1 MPFHLELSETLKN
14 GRVTYQTVGG
24 SSVEIYRNSLKHLK
38 ENSIPY
44 PAKVSIKGE
53 AFSDTR
59 EFIKFSFHAFPSKV
73 MENVPQQNV
82 GGTRTEEALD
92 VGREKAGWPQPR
104 HKQGTA
110 APGKASQ
117 ENEWGGLRSRPG
129 AAGLPKQ
136 QSVTLTKAL
145 LENMGGEPWTLWLQ
159 GNQGPDM
166 DHCGLNQKKREA
178 LRGDGRPG
186 NHRVVGELRPRPLQG
201 GVSEADTWG
210 ISWGACFSRLRREDA
225 KREP

>member
-1 MPFHLELSETLKN
+1 MPFRLELSETFKN
-14 GRVTYQTVGG
+14 GRVTYQTAGG
-24 SSVEIYRNSLKHLK
+24 SSVEIYRNGLKHPK
-38 ENSIPY
+38 VNSIPY

-73 MENVPQQNV
+73 MENVPPQNV

-92 VGREKAGWPQPR
+92 VGREKAGWPQPG

-117 ENEWGGLRSRPG
+117 ENEWGGLRSRRG
-129 AAGLPKQ
+129 AARLPKQ

-145 LENMGGEPWTLWLQ
+145 LENMGA
-159 GNQGPDM
+159 NHGP
-166 DHCGLNQKKREA
+166 CGSKGTKVR
-178 LRGDGRPG
+178 
-186 NHRVVGELRPRPLQG
+186 
-201 GVSEADTWG
+201 TW
-210 ISWGACFSRLRREDA
+210 ITVD
-225 KREP
+225 